1 MCEFYS
7 NKYNQMPRKPD
18 PKPPQSKKRDF
29 TGEYLS
35 AIVNSGTVHEITSGG
50 IQKHFND
57 FAKTHHRQRLRG
69 PQLYEIVRILM
80 GVETRRCTTFSH
92 YCGLLCH
99 FSTSCGPK
107 KYLLINDC
115 ATSPA
120 MSIFSIAAIRIAMSC
135 IVGSRSRNTLGAV
148 LIGANHA
155 APLMLTTIPNARP

>member
-1 MCEFYS
+1 MWAASTPTNVLLCQAELHGIHKLEKIQKGSWMCEFYS

-80 GVETRRCTTFSH
+80 GVETRRCFEENH
-92 YCGLLCH
+92 LDGFKELKQWVLAVDIDGIKERLQRMELYNAE
-99 FSTSCGPK
+99 
-107 KYLLINDC
+107 I
-115 ATSPA
+115 
-120 MSIFSIAAIRIAMSC
+120 
-135 IVGSRSRNTLGAV
+135 TL
-148 LIGANHA
+148 
-155 APLMLTTIPNARP
+155 